1 MGAITATV
9 IASTLATSV
18 PFNVLTVKAAEEVAT
33 RTNLKS
39 VSMNLIKNPQFNG
52 LTGWVTKTQSSY
64 SDGWYYSD
72 NDNTA
77 VKANGDG
84 TMDMWV
90 KNNQLGIAYLYQ
102 PVQTVPG
109 HRYQFTATVTD
120 RGNGRY
126 AAMLSN
132 VDGDSVTI
140 IASTG
145 GWVLPGNTSID
156 FTAKSRNSR
165 ITFNGN
171 SQSGTAEGNTRF
183 SNVKLVDLDAVD
195 VTVNALN
202 TKSKTV
208 SGLANPYAKVSI
220 YVGSTKIGTGTADSN
235 GNYTITIPTQVKGT
249 TVRATDDTTGLSGS
263 NIVTQGALQ
272 QTTIQEI
279 TTTSQTVSGT
289 AEPNANVEV
298 RNGAGTLIASGR
310 ANASGA
316 YSFPISA
323 QHYNDTITATA
334 SIDNQTSSAS
344 TKVRDVSTPSKPTVN
359 PLTDDDTTLSG
370 TGTPGDKIE
379 FVIGDKTYMGTI
391 DAEGHFAIV
400 VPKLPGGTVVNVVE
414 VNPNNGNRSTPTEVT
429 VRDTTLAK
437 PTISPIKTGDT
448 KVVIT
453 GEPGATVVLTTP
465 DGEQTS
471 KTADATGKAT
481 FTVDPAKV
489 GDTFTATQ
497 TGANGKA
504 SPAATANVTAVVTT
518 GTITTKDFTLGKDK
532 NIEGTYTGD
541 VKSFRVTIDG
551 TVYAGG
557 AINTSSKTYT
567 FYALD
572 KITKTGSF
580 KIEGLD
586 ASGQVLDT
594 KTGNIV
600 ANQTPNTPGTG
611 TITANAFTIH
621 QDKTV
626 TGRLTGDV
634 TSIGLVYN
642 GTEYRGGTVNSD
654 GTYSF
659 YALNTITDK
668 TKSAVMNGYDR
679 NGNRIATS
687 AITLY
692 DAQDSSSSIGTGAM
706 TAHNFVLGVDRNITG
721 TFTGDVRSLG
731 VTIGG
736 VDYRGG
742 SLNADG
748 TFNFYAWDKI
758 KNTTDAVVVNGYDR
772 NGNRIATSAVSV
784 TKPSSSGTITPNTFT
799 IPTDRYLTASYTG
812 DVKAVKVTIN
822 GVDYTGGTVSGGQVN
837 FYIGDKIK
845 ATSDIVKISAY
856 DAYGQLLNQQ
866 TVQVASASSTTE
878 GTVTPDRFT
887 AGRDM
892 YLTGTYTGDVK
903 AVKVSI
909 NGTLY
914 AGGTV
919 AGGQINFYIGN
930 KISSSGDDVKLYGY
944 DAYGKQLDVKDVDVK
959 NINGD
964 IQPDAYTVP
973 GDSFLT
979 ANVSSAVQSVR
990 VTINGTVYT
999 GGTIADGRLSF
1010 WIGDKIKSTS
1020 DKVSIVALDCNG
1032 RELDS
1037 KTVQLVAAKPAV
1049 GTVTPATFSLK
1060 TSSVTGTYTGEAKSV
1075 RLTVNGTVLPA
1086 GGSVTGGQFSYYVG
1100 MKNKITSTS
1109 DQVKIEL
1116 LDKNGLVMD
1125 TKTVSVS
1132 E

>member
-1 MGAITATV
+1 MGAVTAAV
-9 IASTLATSV
+9 IASTIATSV

-33 RTNLKS
+33 QTNLKS
-39 VSMNLIKNPQFNG
+39 ESMNLIKNPQFNG
-52 LTGWVTKTQSSY
+52 VTSWNVKAPQSSF

-72 NDNTA
+72 NGNSA
-77 VKANGDG
+77 VRPNGDG
-84 TMDMWV
+84 TLDMWA
-90 KNNQLGIAYLYQ
+90 KTNQTGIALLSQY
-102 PVQTVPG
+102 VQTVPG

-120 RGNGRY
+120 GGNGKY
-126 AAMLSN
+126 AVL
-132 VDGDSVTI
+132 VTNGSPATGI
-140 IASTG
+140 GGTG
-145 GWVLPGNTSID
+145 GWQSPGNASVA
-156 FTAKSRNSR
+156 FTAISRSSIINL
-165 ITFNGN
+165 NGS
-171 SQSGTAEGNTRF
+171 SQSGTVAGNSRF

-202 TKSKTV
+202 TKSKAV
-208 SGLANPYAKVSI
+208 SGLANPYSKVSI
-220 YVGSTKIGTGTADSN
+220 YAGSTKIGTATADSN
-235 GNYTITIPTQVKGT
+235 GNYTIAIPTQVKGT
-249 TVRATDDTTGLSGS
+249 TVTATDDTTGLSGS
-263 NIVTQGALQ
+263 AIVTQAIIEP
-272 QTTIQEI
+272 TTIGDLY
-279 TTTSQTVSGT
+279 TTSTAVSGK
-289 AEPNANVEV
+289 AEPNADVV
-298 RNGAGTLIASGR
+298 IKNGANTIIATGKSDSEG
-310 ANASGA
+310 N
-316 YSFPISA
+316 YNLPITPQA
-323 QHYNDTITATA
+323 FDDTITTMV
-334 SIDNQTSSAS
+334 SLEEQTSSAN
-344 TKVRDVSTPSKPTVN
+344 TKVKDVSTPSKPTVN
-359 PLTDDDTTLSG
+359 PFTDNDSTLSG
-370 TGTPGDKIE
+370 TGTPGDKIQL
-379 FVIGDKTYMGTI
+379 VVWDKTYISTI
-391 DAEGHFAIV
+391 DAEGHFSIV
-400 VPKLPGGTVVNVVE
+400 VPKLPGGTVIEVVE
-414 VNPNNGNRSTPTEVT
+414 ENPNNGNRSTPTEIT

-437 PTISPIKTGDT
+437 PTIAPVKAGDM

-465 DGEQTS
+465 DGDQTY
-471 KTADATGKAT
+471 KTADTTGKAT

-489 GDTFTATQ
+489 GDTFTVTQ
-497 TGANGKA
+497 TGVNGKA
-504 SPAATANVTAVVTT
+504 SPAATVTVTAVATA
-518 GTITTKDFTLGKDK
+518 GSITTNNFTLGKDK
-532 NIEGTYTGD
+532 YVVGTYTGD
-541 VKSFRVTIDG
+541 VKSFRLTIDG
-551 TVYAGG
+551 TVYTGG
-557 AINTSSKTYT
+557 ATDPARSTYT
-567 FYALD
+567 FYGLD
-572 KITKTGSF
+572 KISKIGSF
-580 KIEGLD
+580 TIEGLD
-586 ASGQVLDT
+586 ASGRVLDT

-634 TSIGLVYN
+634 TSIGLIYN

-721 TFTGDVRSLG
+721 TFTGDVRAMS
-731 VTIGG
+731 VTVGG
-736 VDYRGG
+736 VEYRGG

-772 NGNRIATSAVSV
+772 NGNRIATSTMSV
-784 TKPSSSGTITPNTFT
+784 TKLNTSGTIAPNTFT
-799 IPTDRYLTASYTG
+799 LPTDRYLTASYTG
-812 DVKAVKVTIN
+812 DVKTVKVTIN

-856 DAYGQLLNQQ
+856 DVYGQLLDQK
-866 TVQVASASSTTE
+866 TVNVASTVISTQ
-878 GTVTPDRFT
+878 GTITPDRFT
-887 AGRDM
+887 ASQDT
-892 YLTGTYTGDVK
+892 YLTAAYTGDVK
-903 AVKVSI
+903 TVK
-909 NGTLY
+909 
-914 AGGTV
+914 
-919 AGGQINFYIGN
+919 
-930 KISSSGDDVKLYGY
+930 
-944 DAYGKQLDVKDVDVK
+944 
-959 NINGD
+959 
-964 IQPDAYTVP
+964 
-973 GDSFLT
+973 
-979 ANVSSAVQSVR
+979 
-990 VTINGTVYT
+990 VTINGTLYT
-999 GGTIADGRLSF
+999 GGTIANGRLSF

-1020 DKVSIVALDCNG
+1020 DNVSIVALDRNG

-1060 TSSVTGTYTGEAKSV
+1060 TSSVTGTYTGEAKSI